1 MGHPHNLME
10 ITQPEAEALLRRS
23 GTAIIPTGSIEQ
35 HGPHMPCGTDTYAAT
50 LIAQG
55 VAERLG
61 ALVVPF
67 APMGVTPF
75 HMGFS
80 GTISLQPATFVQVME
95 DVAASLLRHGARRLV
110 ILNWHEGN
118 TAAIGVAASQ
128 IHHRQRMQV
137 VVAQACYVAD
147 ELYGAECGGLTHA
160 GELEVLPVMVYDASL
175 LRLERAT
182 NSSPMSGGRKID
194 AIRRNRSIQPVLTDI
209 RQIAPTG
216 WYGDPRKATPEK
228 ARRVVDGVASQ
239 IAANVQAVWEA
250 MAELEG
256 G

>member
-10 ITQPEAEALLRRS
+10 ITQPEAEAILRRS
-23 GTAIIPTGSIEQ
+23 GTVIVPTGSVEQ
-35 HGPHMPCGTDTYAAT
+35 HGPHMPCGTDAYAAT
-50 LIAQG
+50 VIAQR
-55 VAERLG
+55 VAERLD

-75 HMGFS
+75 HLGFA
-80 GTISLQPATFVQVME
+80 GTISLQPETFVQVME
-95 DVAASLLRHGARRLV
+95 DIAASLFRHGARRLV

-128 IHHRQRMQV
+128 IHHRHRMQV

-147 ELYGAECGGLTHA
+147 ELYGDECGGLTHG
-160 GELEVLPVMVYDASL
+160 GELEALPVMVYDASL
-175 LRLERAT
+175 LKLDRAT
-182 NSSPMSGGRKID
+182 NPSPMAGGRRID
-194 AIRRNRSIQPVLTDI
+194 AIRRNRSVQPVLTDI

-216 WYGDPRKATPEK
+216 WYGDPRRADPEK
-228 ARRVVDGVASQ
+228 ARRVVDGVADH
-239 IAANVQAVWEA
+239 IAASVRAVWEA
-250 MAELEG
+250 VAEMEG